1 MASIT
6 GEALGIAR
14 SVRELPPE
22 QRLLVRKLVDL
33 MSAAGDDARAHAQTM
48 IRETLTFD
56 LENGELYFQTVDET
70 IRYLEIRSGLGQ
82 GI

>member
-6 GEALGIAR
+6 REALGIAR

-33 MSAAGDDARAHAQTM
+33 MSAAHDDVRAEAQTM
-48 IRETLTFD
+48 IRETLSFD
-56 LENGELYFQTVDET
+56 FEADDRCIETVDET
-70 IRYLEIRSGLGQ
+70 IRYLETRSGLGQ